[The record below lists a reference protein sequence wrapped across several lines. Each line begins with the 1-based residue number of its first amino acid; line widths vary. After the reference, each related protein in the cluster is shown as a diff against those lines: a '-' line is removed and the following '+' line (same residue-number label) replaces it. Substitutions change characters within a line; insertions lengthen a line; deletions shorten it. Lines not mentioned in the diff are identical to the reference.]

1 MVRMATQLNGE
12 PDVSFVDQEEL
23 KSYVQARGMV
33 VLPMR
38 PIKQVFKVG
47 RLAPG
52 PRAEIKRMLGR
63 LMIGH
68 MPVEIPDDQ
77 AQYVRLYDLST
88 PIGRVIDRVANPA
101 QGDERELMDQL
112 KGDPGAQERE
122 AVHLDALEQI
132 KSIATRAL
140 G

>member
-1 MVRMATQLNGE
+1 MVDVIVEAE
-12 PDVSFVDQEEL
+12 VSFSDQDEL
-23 KSYVQARGMV
+23 KRYVQAHGMV

-38 PIKQVFKVG
+38 PIRQVFKVG

-68 MPVEIPDDQ
+68 LPVEIPDDQ
-77 AQYVRLYDLST
+77 AQHVRLYDLTT
-88 PIGRVIDRVANPA
+88 PMGRIIDRLTNPTP
-101 QGDERELMDQL
+101 GDEKELMDQL

-122 AVHLDALEQI
+122 ALLADALEQI
-132 KSIATRAL
+132 KSIATRAV